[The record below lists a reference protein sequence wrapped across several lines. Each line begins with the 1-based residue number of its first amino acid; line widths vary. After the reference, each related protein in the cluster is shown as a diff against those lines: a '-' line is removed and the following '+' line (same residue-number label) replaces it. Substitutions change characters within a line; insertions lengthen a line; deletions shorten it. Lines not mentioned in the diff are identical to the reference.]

1 MTFLFLFSFVLSVE
15 GSSGDYRLRKAGDD
29 MLLKC
34 VNTGSQNGNCY
45 ALIANSGEI
54 LLLDCGVPYI
64 KIMRAIERDNKY
76 PISSISGILLSHK
89 DGDHI
94 RGIKEFLR
102 KGIECYG
109 CDELKE
115 YIETKYRKLINGVP
129 EKKGLYVGS
138 FWVTPFYVY
147 HDDTPN
153 FAYIIDMPEESGR
166 LLYATDFCYLPV
178 ILKANRI
185 NHFLIE
191 CNHMQEF
198 VDQSESKHSHS
209 VRGHS
214 ELQTVKEI
222 IRLNKTA
229 DMRNIILCHLSEDWS
244 DPDRMK
250 QEIQEVAGKWV
261 RVEVAEKN
269 SVVSLSKYPF

>member
-1 MTFLFLFSFVLSVE
+1 MFLPKTKNDFRNV
-15 GSSGDYRLRKAGDD
+15 RKAGDV

-45 ALIANSGEI
+45 ALIAESGEI

-64 KIMRAIERDNKY
+64 KIMRSIERDNKY

-94 RGIKEFLR
+94 RGIADFMR
-102 KGIECYG
+102 AGIQCYG

-115 YIETKYRKLINGVP
+115 HIETVCGELINGMP
-129 EKKGLYVGS
+129 EKKGFYVGN

-153 FAYIIDMPEESGR
+153 FAYIIDLPGDAGR
-166 LLYATDFCYLPV
+166 LLYATDFCYFPV
-178 ILKANRI
+178 TLKQSRI

-191 CNHMQEF
+191 CNHVQ
-198 VDQSESKHSHS
+198 DLADSSESKHSHS

-222 IRLNKTA
+222 IRLNKTP
-229 DMRNIILCHLSEDWS
+229 DMRNIVLCHLSEDWS

-250 QEIQEVAGKWV
+250 SEIQQVAGKWV
-261 RVEVAEKN
+261 NVEVACAGMELE
-269 SVVSLSKYPF
+269 LSEYPF

>member
-1 MTFLFLFSFVLSVE
+1 
-15 GSSGDYRLRKAGDD
+15 

-45 ALIANSGEI
+45 ALIAESGEI

-64 KIMRAIERDNKY
+64 KIMRAIERNNTY

-94 RGIKEFLR
+94 RGIADFMR
-102 KGIECYG
+102 AGIQCYG
-109 CDELKE
+109 CDELQE
-115 YIETKYRKLINGVP
+115 RIEIVYGERINGMP
-129 EKKGLYVGS
+129 ERKSFYVGR
-138 FWVTPFYVY
+138 FWVTPFYVF

-153 FAYIIDMPEESGR
+153 FAYIIDLPEDAGR
-166 LLYATDFCYLPV
+166 LLYATDFCYFPAV
-178 ILKANRI
+178 LKANRI

-222 IRLNKTA
+222 IRLNKTP

-250 QEIQEVAGKWV
+250 SEIQEVAGKWV
-261 RVEVAEKN
+261 WVEVAKKG
-269 SVVSLSKYPF
+269 SVIELSKYPF